1 MVFVSTHAAEPHH
14 RDAVADL
21 LDDGEVVGDQEH
33 RHVVG
38 ALQLADQLQDLGLH
52 GDVERGGRLVG
63 DQQLGIVGDRDGD
76 HHALALAA
84 GELVRILLEPR
95 LRLGMRTSFRRSSAR
110 AQRLLLGQAL
120 MQDDRLRRSGCR
132 PGRSG

>member
-1 MVFVSTHAAEPHH
+1 MT
-14 RDAVADL
+14 RM
-21 LDDGEVVGDQEH
+21 H

-63 DQQLGIVGDRDGD
+63 DQQLGTVGDRDGD

-84 GELVRILLEPR
+84 GQLVRILLEPR
-95 LRLGMRTSFRRSSAR
+95 LRVGNAHFL
-110 AQRLLLGQAL
+110 QQVE
-120 MQDDRLRRSGCR
+120 RLRASACFLVR
-132 PGRSG
+132 P